1 VQSRTQ
7 RANNMNYKDIW
18 QNLSAI
24 DCTAHV
30 EKKNGLSYL
39 SWAWAWGTLM
49 EYYPEATYSFDA
61 PQVFPD
67 QTQMVFCT
75 VNIGE
80 CSRRMWLPVMDHR
93 NKPIQNPDAFA
104 TNTAMMR
111 CLVKCLALYG
121 LGHYIYAGED
131 LPQSELDRL
140 YSPISAEQHFELTV
154 LIAQLDGDIDMPA
167 FLKFFGISV
176 LSNLKQGD
184 FQKAKLALEKK
195 LEAKA

>member
-1 VQSRTQ
+1 
-7 RANNMNYKDIW
+7 MNYKDIW

-49 EYYPEATYSFDA
+49 EYYPEAQYSFDA

-93 NKPIQNPDAFA
+93 NKAIQNPDAFA

-131 LPQSELDRL
+131 LPQAELERL
-140 YSPISAEQHFELTV
+140 YSPISEHQHQELV
-154 LIAQLDGDIDMPA
+154 GMIALLDGDIDMPA

-176 LSNLKQGD
+176 LSNMKQSD
-184 FQKAKLALEKK
+184 YPKAKAA
-195 LEAKA
+195 LEAKILKSKGVANASN

>member
-1 VQSRTQ
+1 
-7 RANNMNYKDIW
+7 MNYKDIW

-49 EYYPEATYSFDA
+49 KYYPEATYSFDA

-93 NKPIQNPDAFA
+93 NKAIQNPDAFA

-131 LPQSELDRL
+131 LPQSELERL
-140 YSPISAEQHFELTV
+140 YSPISEHQHQELV
-154 LIAQLDGDIDMPA
+154 GMIASLDGDIDMPA
-167 FLKFFGISV
+167 FLRFFGISV
-176 LSNLKQGD
+176 LSNMKQSD
-184 FQKAKLALEKK
+184 YQKAKAA
-195 LEAKA
+195 LEAKILKSKGVANASD

>member
-1 VQSRTQ
+1 
-7 RANNMNYKDIW
+7 MNYKDIW
-18 QNLSAI
+18 QKLSAI
-24 DCTAHV
+24 DCSAHV
-30 EKKNGLSYL
+30 EKKNSMNYL

-49 EYYPEATYSFDA
+49 EHYPEAQYSFDA

-93 NKPIQNPDAFA
+93 NKAIQNPDAFA

-131 LPQSELDRL
+131 IPQAELERL
-140 YSPISAEQHFELTV
+140 YSPITEDQAKELYV
-154 LIAQLDGDIDMPA
+154 LIARLDGDIDMLA

-176 LSNLKQGD
+176 LSNLKQSD

-195 LEAKA
+195 LAQKGDA

>member
-1 VQSRTQ
+1 
-7 RANNMNYKDIW
+7 MNYKDIW

-49 EYYPEATYSFDA
+49 DHYPEAQYSFDA

-93 NKPIQNPDAFA
+93 NKAIQNPDAFA

-121 LGHYIYAGED
+121 LAHYIFAGED

-140 YSPISAEQHFELTV
+140 YSPITEDQSKQLHGM
-154 LIAQLDGDIDMPA
+154 IACLDGDIDMPA
-167 FLKFFGISV
+167 FLNFFGISV
-176 LSNLKQGD
+176 ISNLKQSD

-195 LEAKA
+195 LAQKGDA

>member
-1 VQSRTQ
+1 
-7 RANNMNYKDIW
+7 MNYKDIW
-18 QNLSAI
+18 QKLSAI
-24 DCTAHV
+24 DCSAHV
-30 EKKNGLSYL
+30 EKKNSMNYL
-39 SWAWAWGTLM
+39 SWAWAWGVLM
-49 EYYPEATYSFDA
+49 EHYPEAQYSFDA

-93 NKPIQNPDAFA
+93 NKALVGPDSFA
-104 TNTAMMR
+104 INTAMMR

-140 YSPISAEQHFELTV
+140 YSPITEDQSKQLHGM
-154 LIAQLDGDIDMPA
+154 IACLDGDIDMTA

-176 LSNLKQGD
+176 LSNLKQSD

-195 LEAKA
+195 LGAKA

>member
-1 VQSRTQ
+1 
-7 RANNMNYKDIW
+7 MNYKEIW
-18 QNLSAI
+18 QKLSAI

-39 SWAWAWGTLM
+39 SWAWAWGVLM
-49 EYYPEATYSFDA
+49 EHYPEATYTFDP
-61 PQVFPD
+61 PQVFHD
-67 QTQMVFCT
+67 QTMMVFCT

-93 NKPIQNPDAFA
+93 NKAIPDPDSFA

-131 LPQSELDRL
+131 LPQAELDRL
-140 YSPISAEQHFELTV
+140 YSPINEEQSKELHAM
-154 LIAQLDGDIDMPA
+154 IASLDGDIDMPA
-167 FLKFFGISV
+167 FLKFFGISTI
-176 LSNLKQGD
+176 SNLKQSD

-195 LEAKA
+195 LGAKA

>member
-1 VQSRTQ
+1 
-7 RANNMNYKDIW
+7 MNYKEIW
-18 QNLSAI
+18 QKLSAI

-39 SWAWAWGTLM
+39 SWAWAWGVLM
-49 EYYPEATYSFDA
+49 EHYPDATYSFDP

-67 QTQMVFCT
+67 QTMMVFCT

-93 NKPIQNPDAFA
+93 NKSIQNPDAFA

-131 LPQSELDRL
+131 LPQAELDRL
-140 YSPISAEQHFELTV
+140 YSPITEDQSKELHAM
-154 LIAQLDGDIDMPA
+154 IASLDGDIDMPA
-167 FLKFFGISV
+167 FLKFFGISTI
-176 LSNLKQGD
+176 SNLKQSD

-195 LEAKA
+195 ISQKGDA

>member
-1 VQSRTQ
+1 
-7 RANNMNYKDIW
+7 MNYKDIW
-18 QNLSAI
+18 QTLSAI
-24 DCTAHV
+24 DCTPHV
-30 EKKNGLSYL
+30 EKKNGLTYL

-49 EYYPEATYSFDA
+49 EHYPEATYSFDA

-67 QTQMVFCT
+67 STQMVFCT

-93 NKPIQNPDAFA
+93 NKAIQNPDAFA

-131 LPQSELDRL
+131 LPQAELERL
-140 YSPISAEQHFELTV
+140 YSPITEDQSKELN
-154 LIAQLDGDIDMPA
+154 IMISQLDGDIDMPA

-176 LSNLKQGD
+176 LSNLKQSD

-195 LEAKA
+195 LGAKA

>member
-1 VQSRTQ
+1 
-7 RANNMNYKDIW
+7 MNYKDIW

-39 SWAWAWGTLM
+39 SWAWAWATLM
-49 EYYPEATYSFDA
+49 EHYPEATFTFE
-61 PQVFPD
+61 PEQTFPD
-67 QTQMVFCT
+67 GTVMVFCT

-80 CSRRMWLPVMDHR
+80 CSRSMWLPVIDNR
-93 NKPIQNPDAFA
+93 NKSIANPDSFA
-104 TNTAMMR
+104 RNTARMR
-111 CLVKCLALYG
+111 CLVKCLSLYG
-121 LGHYIYAGED
+121 LFSYGYAGED

-140 YSPISAEQHFELTV
+140 YSPISAEQHAELTV
-154 LIAQLDGDIDMPA
+154 LISQLDGAIDMPA

-176 LSNLKQGD
+176 LSNLKQSD

-195 LEAKA
+195 LAQKGDA

>member
-1 VQSRTQ
+1 
-7 RANNMNYKDIW
+7 MNYKDIW

-49 EYYPEATYSFDA
+49 EHYPEATYSFDA

-67 QTQMVFCT
+67 FTQMVFCT

-80 CSRRMWLPVMDHR
+80 CSRRMWLPVMDHK
-93 NKPIQNPDAFA
+93 NKAIQNPDAFA

-131 LPQSELDRL
+131 LPQAELERL
-140 YSPISAEQHFELTV
+140 YSPITEDQSKELHV
-154 LIAQLDGDIDMPA
+154 MIARLDGDIDMLA

-176 LSNLKQGD
+176 LSNLKQSD

-195 LEAKA
+195 LAQKGDA